1 MEKRRLWQEMTLFKC
16 LRDWHI
22 NKALNYLA
30 PAALER
36 RGKIRGQELQGG
48 SFPLPLRKDFLNRIG
63 RW

>member
-1 MEKRRLWQEMTLFKC
+1 MTLFKC

-30 PAALER
+30 PAALESR
-36 RGKIRGQELQGG
+36 SKIRGQELQGG